1 MPPRHPVVTKRQ
13 NEIRAWIE
21 GEIVEGH
28 LRPGDRIDER
38 EICQRFGV
46 SRTPVRDALLQLA
59 SVELV
64 AFRPRQGAMV
74 ACIPVRRIA
83 AMWEVM
89 TALEGLCA
97 ELAARRMD
105 RTALDALGAVHAESR
120 RLVAEGDVAS
130 YDVFNR
136 DFHEIVYVGCR
147 NEYLAEQ
154 VRDIRCRLRAY
165 RRYPFQ
171 KSGGMERSL
180 AGHEAILK
188 ALNAGEDVAAGAAMR
203 EHVAGGMTFLD
214 LVAELP
220 AGARADDGEPTAR
233 AESRSRMRRESAAP
247 KGPPT
252 AAVHSRPRRAPRPA
266 KADGV
271 GVGG

>member
-1 MPPRHPVVTKRQ
+1 MAPFRPAPTKRQ
-13 NEIRAWIE
+13 NEILVWIE
-21 GEIVEGH
+21 SEIVEGR
-28 LRPGDRIDER
+28 LRPGDKIAEG

-46 SRTPVRDALLQLA
+46 SRTPVREALLQLA

-74 ACIPVRRIA
+74 TRIPVRRIA

-105 RTALDALGAVHAESR
+105 RDALDALEAVNAKSR
-120 RLVAEGDVAS
+120 QLVVEGDVAG
-130 YDVFNR
+130 YDACNR
-136 DFHEIVYVGCR
+136 DFHEIIYVGCR
-147 NEYLAEQ
+147 NDYLAEQ
-154 VRDIRCRLRAY
+154 VRVIRCRLRAY

-171 KSGGMERSL
+171 RAGGMERSL
-180 AGHEAILK
+180 VGHEAILR
-188 ALNAGEDVAAGAAMR
+188 ALTIGDDVAAGAAMR

-220 AGARADDGEPTAR
+220 AGATADDDEPTTR
-233 AESRSRMRRESAAP
+233 LEGFLP
-247 KGPPT
+247 G
-252 AAVHSRPRRAPRPA
+252 
-266 KADGV
+266 
-271 GVGG
+271 